1 MDYHLAI
8 PSHRRAAMLGAKTLK
23 FLRLSNA
30 PKPTVYVADDQDLV
44 EYRNLYPDLEICLA
58 PKGIA
63 ATRNYIQDV
72 QPLGKRIVYI
82 DDDIEE
88 VYHLD
93 LSTETPRKY
102 KVRDF
107 DTLVQEGFYC
117 MEKAGTTFWG
127 VYATDNLLCMKPVIR
142 RNLCY
147 INGSL
152 YGLVNN
158 RISVQHN
165 HGEDFERSLRYW
177 KKEGRLCR
185 LEFVGLVTKYLKNK
199 GGLQEIRNDIN
210 TAEDIQKII
219 DEFPDLC
226 KLRKKKGKWDDIS
239 FRRFPPY
246 FISCSTVQC
255 NNQTS
260 NS

>member
-1 MDYHLAI
+1 
-8 PSHRRAAMLGAKTLK
+8 MLGEKTLN
-23 FLRLSNA
+23 FLRLSNG
-30 PKPTVYVADDQDLV
+30 PKPTVYVSDDQDLT

-63 ATRNYIQDV
+63 ATRNYVQDT
-72 QPLGKRIVYI
+72 QPLGKKIVYI

-93 LSTETPRKY
+93 LASEKPKKY

-107 DTLVQEGFYC
+107 DSLVQEGFEC
-117 MEKAGTTFWG
+117 AKKAGTTFWG
-127 VYATDNLLCMKPVIR
+127 VYATDHTLCMKPMIR

-147 INGSL
+147 VNGSL
-152 YGLVNN
+152 YGLINSRV
-158 RISVQHN
+158 SVKEN

-185 LEFVGLVTKYLKNK
+185 LEFVGLLTKYLKNS

-210 TAEDIQKII
+210 TQASIQNII
-219 DEFPDLC
+219 DEFPELC
-226 KLRKKKGKWDDIS
+226 KLRKKKGKWSDIS
-239 FRRFPPY
+239 FRRFPPE
-246 FISCSTVQC
+246 FIKVTSCNTSPYS
-255 NNQTS
+255 NQT
-260 NS
+260 